1 MITQTVR
8 GEEPDLTRASNNRIP
23 AQLTRRYDVL
33 FNCQSSEKAIA
44 IRDIK
49 AEYVGKLIN
58 MKVVSLFLSTSN
70 KCF

>member
-58 MKVVSLFLSTSN
+58 MKVGFFLSPL
-70 KCF
+70 